1 MQQEITAWIH
11 STNQQ
16 FEAQRQSCSEF
27 KELFAGYFPEEFLTR
42 SFYVVMDQIPLPPKD
57 LLEAG
62 NLVDLFGRQLEGLT
76 LDDTYYL
83 LPTAA
88 DNLQIHFHELVHVAQ
103 WQHLGVEGFLA
114 RYLNE
119 LNSYGYNE
127 MPLERMAYE
136 LDARYLAG
144 RPVVEVLPMVQ
155 ALE

>member
-1 MQQEITAWIH
+1 MQREITAWIH

-16 FEAQRQSCSEF
+16 FEVQRQSCSEF

-42 SFYVVMDQIPLPPKD
+42 SFYVVTDRIPLPAKD

-62 NLVDLFGRQLEGLT
+62 NLGSLFGRQIEGLT
-76 LDDTYYL
+76 LNDTYYL
-83 LPTAA
+83 VPTAA

-103 WQHLGVEGFLA
+103 WHHLGVERFLA

-119 LNSYGYNE
+119 LNRYGYNE

-144 RPVVEVLPMVQ
+144 RPVVDVLPVVQ